1 MASELFLSLQSI
13 YEKWD
18 YRCLVPRSHKDP
30 TKWKTYDM
38 HKYRIA
44 HSKETLREV
53 ETFKHDPNFN
63 NFIDPKVLKEYAMH
77 PKRTWKTSYG
87 FPFTKM
93 VWWDGKDTTTGDA
106 AKCWW
111 RCAKLVG
118 NLHLK
123 QTLKLCCPGSEQ
135 ICTTLPEGGRL
146 LQVLRQCLEPQL
158 L

>member
-18 YRCLVPRSHKDP
+18 YRCLVPKSHKDP

-38 HKYRIA
+38 HEYRTA
-44 HSKETLREV
+44 FSKEKLSKV
-53 ETFKHDPNFN
+53 QTFKFDPNFN

-77 PKRTWKTSYG
+77 PKRTWKNSYG
-87 FPFTKM
+87 FPFTKT
-93 VWWDGKDTTTGDA
+93 VWWDGNDTTTGDA

-111 RCAKLVG
+111 KCAKLVR
-118 NLHLK
+118 NCHLK
-123 QTLKLCCPGSEQ
+123 QTLQLCCLGSEQ
-135 ICTTLPEGGRL
+135 ICTKVHEDWGL

>member
-1 MASELFLSLQSI
+1 MASELFLSVQSI

-63 NFIDPKVLKEYAMH
+63 NFIDPKVLKEYAKH

>member
-77 PKRTWKTSYG
+77 PKRTWKKSYG
-87 FPFTKM
+87 FPFTRN
-93 VWWDGKDTTTGDA
+93 VYWDGKDTTTGDA
-106 AKCWW
+106 SSCWW
-111 RCAKLVG
+111 QCAKLVRTV
-118 NLHLK
+118 LPYK
-123 QTLKLCCPGSEQ
+123 VQTL
-135 ICTTLPEGGRL
+135 
-146 LQVLRQCLEPQL
+146 
-158 L
+158 